1 VKMSK
6 PASTKKRPVKPQG
19 VASSARRKGSVAPS
33 RTTSAPPTV
42 SARWLLSAVVIA
54 VVAALVCAWGTLCVL
69 FWQGSWQL
77 LYHPKAAV
85 DRTPASV
92 SLPFDGVGFATSA
105 SGEPQLRGWW
115 IPSATEGRFT
125 AIYLHGADGNLGD
138 VVDAFTPLH
147 AAGMNILAF
156 DYRGYGQS
164 RFQHP
169 SEARMR
175 EDVESAIEYL
185 TGTRHIPARW
195 LVMVGRDLG
204 ANLALEVGAAHPE
217 LAGVVLESPLESPL
231 TSTFN
236 DPRAHLVPAHA
247 LIRDR
252 WELNAPA
259 AQLRIP
265 SLWFYWTTAKPLDQ
279 SDDYPDAYSQVV
291 ARKVLVWIKGSSEAD
306 KEYFNALSVWLDDL
320 STMNKNP

>member
-1 VKMSK
+1 MSK
-6 PASTKKRPVKPQG
+6 PDSSKKRPAKPQG
-19 VASSARRKGSVAPS
+19 ATSSRKTGSVTSS

-42 SARWLLSAVVIA
+42 SGRWLIAAVGIA
-54 VVAALVCAWGTLCVL
+54 VAAALVCAWCTLCVL

-92 SLPFDGVGFATSA
+92 GLPFDSIGFATST

-115 IPSATEGRFT
+115 IPRTAEGRFT
-125 AIYLHGADGNLGD
+125 AIYLHGSNGNLSD
-138 VVDAFTPLH
+138 SIDAFTPLR
-147 AAGMNILAF
+147 AAGMNVFAF

-185 TGTRHIPARW
+185 TGTRHIPAGS
-195 LVMVGRDLG
+195 LVLVGKDLG
-204 ANLALEVGAAHPE
+204 ANLALEVGAVHPE
-217 LAGVVLESPLESPL
+217 LAGVVLESPLDSPL
-231 TSTFN
+231 SATFN
-236 DPRAHLVPAHA
+236 DPRAYLVPAHA

-252 WELNAPA
+252 WELNASA
-259 AQLRIP
+259 ARVQIP
-265 SLWFYWTTAKPLDQ
+265 SLWFYFAPAKP
-279 SDDYPDAYSQVV
+279 SDEHEDNSEAYRTVV
-291 ARKVLVWIKGSSEAD
+291 ARKMLVWIKGSSDAD
-306 KEYFNALSVWLDDL
+306 NEYFNALSGWLDDL
-320 STMNKNP
+320 STKKNDR